1 MAYELV
7 YTSAPQGINRG
18 SSGFCV
24 VACTNG
30 LGPRLIAALEGFSA
44 YKPLYPHY
52 AENAWDNPTACQHY
66 IFEANGERQHILS
79 RICFNGVDYTGR
91 SNKLASH
98 LVLSRSETELV
109 PGGPASLLM
118 REELF
123 KNADWTIKPELYDRQ
138 LPIPSVAGHG
148 AKCATWE
155 SVTGDAGWGGY
166 LAQCFLDDPQR
177 NVYLVYRPELNR
189 IIPKLFD
196 EAINLL
202 PEDKRWLVTFNS
214 CFVALPAGGNC
225 AWRGVPA
232 DSDALRAARRS
243 PYNIVIDLDK
253 PGTLAAAG
261 KLIDFARTGV
271 SAEPE
276 RAPKPERRSAA
287 TLAETPKL
295 PVDDRPAPAETP
307 ETTTAAPERPEVVTI
322 RPVAAAA
329 PRKSAKW
336 PIFAVAAVLLAAA
349 LAVGAFFVVG
359 SIRERRA
366 YRRALANCQELR
378 QTLDDVEASLDKL
391 ERGSLENRIKDL
403 NDMIAAVEA
412 VEAKIDATPET
423 QALFDDALLSGKLTD
438 RANTPE
444 AVKRSCVRLNA
455 ELRAALDKAQRE
467 LARAKKFAGIAPAR
481 QKKPEPKPEKNVEK
495 PAEEKPKQKAEPP
508 KPAPEPKAQNPKK
521 LANPDDPRTLWKKAE
536 PLYAKKEAKQ
546 KISVTVALGDVKRED
561 IEIRLSTDNKDRHPG
576 DGLEFW
582 DKYGN
587 SVVIKTGYDESTG
600 VLTITGGENMSQLL
614 MNERISVVAG
624 GKEYPLFFKAG
635 FSRPD
640 GEIRLE
646 FPGKGIVSLL
656 IKEAQLPKKFFR
668 KNSQMIPTRYDLKC
682 GDKEY
687 RLTSS
692 NGTLQFEDRKLSEL
706 GKREAKL
713 KKLKAQVEKE
723 PENYIFKIGSDDL
736 EKYGVL
742 KKGSNNKTWEAL
754 RDHYESLLHR
764 ANAVKKKLEIEQIT
778 SLRKFHDGLTEDD
791 KKTWGKKRYG
801 LWESDYNEFYKKW
814 EKASGR
820 FSRELIEKVPM
831 NLWSDRG
838 TQTLTAE
845 LKAIRKDVKTRQE
858 ELRGERYFLV
868 ISETGGKI
876 EIELDVK

>member
-1 MAYELV
+1 M
-7 YTSAPQGINRG
+7 
-18 SSGFCV
+18 
-24 VACTNG
+24 
-30 LGPRLIAALEGFSA
+30 
-44 YKPLYPHY
+44 
-52 AENAWDNPTACQHY
+52 
-66 IFEANGERQHILS
+66 
-79 RICFNGVDYTGR
+79 
-91 SNKLASH
+91 
-98 LVLSRSETELV
+98 
-109 PGGPASLLM
+109 
-118 REELF
+118 
-123 KNADWTIKPELYDRQ
+123 
-138 LPIPSVAGHG
+138 
-148 AKCATWE
+148 
-155 SVTGDAGWGGY
+155 
-166 LAQCFLDDPQR
+166 
-177 NVYLVYRPELNR
+177 
-189 IIPKLFD
+189 
-196 EAINLL
+196 
-202 PEDKRWLVTFNS
+202 
-214 CFVALPAGGNC
+214 
-225 AWRGVPA
+225 
-232 DSDALRAARRS
+232 
-243 PYNIVIDLDK
+243 
-253 PGTLAAAG
+253 
-261 KLIDFARTGV
+261 
-271 SAEPE
+271 
-276 RAPKPERRSAA
+276 
-287 TLAETPKL
+287 
-295 PVDDRPAPAETP
+295 
-307 ETTTAAPERPEVVTI
+307 
-322 RPVAAAA
+322 
-329 PRKSAKW
+329 
-336 PIFAVAAVLLAAA
+336 
-349 LAVGAFFVVG
+349 
-359 SIRERRA
+359 
-366 YRRALANCQELR
+366 
-378 QTLDDVEASLDKL
+378 EASLDKL